1 MMGSSM
7 SKMLGRFALDSIHCG
22 DALELLEQLPDACVD
37 LVVTDPPFAID
48 FKGKRANYHRKAA
61 NVLDGYAEIEQGE
74 YADFSRRWIAQAH
87 RVLKPR
93 GSAYIF
99 SGWTNLGDIMDA
111 VSAAGFHVLN
121 HVIWKYQ
128 FGVFTK
134 KRFVTSHYHVLLCVK
149 DAKRYTFNKIEH
161 YPEDVWLIKREYWK
175 GRKKTS
181 TKLPLEI
188 VKKCIL
194 YSSNEGDTVLDPFIG
209 SGTTAVAC
217 KSLGRRFLGFE
228 IVPDYVAFANERILQ
243 TR

>member
-1 MMGSSM
+1 MNCTIG
-7 SKMLGRFALDSIHCG
+7 KFALDSIHCG
-22 DALELLEQLPDACVD
+22 DALALLAQLPDACVD
-37 LVVTDPPFAID
+37 LIVTDPPFAID
-48 FKGKRANYHRKAA
+48 FNGKRANYHRKAA
-61 NVLDGYAEIEQGE
+61 NVLDGYAEVGRGE
-74 YADFSRRWIAQAH
+74 YAEFSRRWIAEA
-87 RVLKPR
+87 RRALKPR

-99 SGWTNLGDIMDA
+99 SGWTNLRDMLQGVEDA
-111 VSAAGFHVLN
+111 GLHVLN
-121 HVIWKYQ
+121 HIIWKYQ

-188 VKKCIL
+188 VEKCIR
-194 YSSNEGDTVLDPFIG
+194 YSSNAGDTVLDPFMG

-228 IVPDYVAFANERILQ
+228 IVPEYVAFANERLG
-243 TR
+243 RA